1 MFGSR
6 DDQDGDG
13 DDIDGDEDAVQ
24 LFNQESYS

>member
-6 DDQDGDG
+6 DDKDDDG